1 MIYLVSNQL
10 NAFEN
15 KFRQITIE
23 ESLNLLYNLSNI
35 GLDTETEGLD
45 CFQNKLL
52 TLQLGN
58 SDIQIVY
65 DIASF
70 SGIIPQ
76 QVKDFLNKNDKLY
89 IIQNAKFDLKFL
101 YRQDVYIKNVYDTML
116 AEFILTNGLQISGR
130 DLATLCH
137 KYCDVTLDKSIRGEI
152 ITKGLNHAVIQYA
165 AYDVVYLEDIM
176 NKQMRNI
183 KGGNLQ
189 NALKLDN
196 EFVKILAYM
205 EFCGIKLN
213 WEKWRVKSERDI
225 LKVIEKRDL
234 LNQWLLDNGHLE
246 YFDGMLDMF
255 TNEMK
260 CILNWNSST
269 QVIKLFEKLG
279 INCEIVD
286 KGVKKKTIEEKA
298 IGKYRKDFPILN
310 LYFEYKEVVKMSSTY
325 GLNWKKMINPITGR
339 IHTNYNQLMNTGRLS
354 SGNAKENKPNLQ
366 NLPSDEFTRSCFI
379 AEPGNKFIAA
389 DYSSQEQIVL
399 ANFSLE
405 KNLINFYEKGFS
417 DMHSYVAFLMY
428 PEIRRCTIE
437 ELEPDKLNYIKKEYP
452 DKRSLAKSAGFAI
465 NYGGNGATIAKNCN
479 ISKTDGEFVYNNY
492 FKAFPGL
499 KNYFELVLA
508 KAEHFDYILFN
519 NITGRKLFISLDEP
533 FIKYKNIIKSP
544 EFWYDPEA
552 KNIMR
557 EYNKSK
563 SEIQRKAQNYPIQ
576 GSSADISK
584 LSGIIFYNQLIEK
597 NLLGKVKM
605 VNMVHDEWCIEAPE
619 EIASEISDLLV
630 KCMKA
635 AGDQFCKIVKLGAVA
650 EIGDYW
656 IH

>member
-15 KFRQITIE
+15 KFKQITID

-58 SDIQIVY
+58 YDIQIVY

-152 ITKGLNHAVIQYA
+152 ITKGLNYAVIQYA

-176 NKQMRNI
+176 NKQMKNI

-196 EFVKILAYM
+196 EFVKVLAYI

-213 WEKWRVKSERDI
+213 WDKWRIKSEKDL

-234 LNQWLLDNGHLE
+234 LNKWLLDHGHLE

-260 CILNWNSST
+260 CILNWNSSA

-286 KGVKKKTIEEKA
+286 KGIKKKTIEEKA
-298 IGKYRKDFPILN
+298 IGKYRKDFPILD

-325 GLNWKKMINPITGR
+325 GLNWRKMISPVTGR
-339 IHTNYNQLMNTGRLS
+339 IHTNFNQLMNTGRLS

-379 AEPGNKFIAA
+379 AESGNKFIAA

-405 KNLINFYEKGFS
+405 KNLINFYEKGFT
-417 DMHSYVAFLMY
+417 DRMYV
-428 PEIRRCTIE
+428 
-437 ELEPDKLNYIKKEYP
+437 
-452 DKRSLAKSAGFAI
+452 
-465 NYGGNGATIAKNCN
+465 
-479 ISKTDGEFVYNNY
+479 
-492 FKAFPGL
+492 
-499 KNYFELVLA
+499 
-508 KAEHFDYILFN
+508 H
-519 NITGRKLFISLDEP
+519 
-533 FIKYKNIIKSP
+533 
-544 EFWYDPEA
+544 
-552 KNIMR
+552 
-557 EYNKSK
+557 
-563 SEIQRKAQNYPIQ
+563 
-576 GSSADISK
+576 
-584 LSGIIFYNQLIEK
+584 
-597 NLLGKVKM
+597 
-605 VNMVHDEWCIEAPE
+605 
-619 EIASEISDLLV
+619 
-630 KCMKA
+630 
-635 AGDQFCKIVKLGAVA
+635 
-650 EIGDYW
+650 
-656 IH
+656 